1 MFKAKQAFAVIFP
14 SSSKSVYRQRKHMYN
29 IYPSENFSSASWLN
43 NLFKYKYRYRYEYI
57 YKMREIPK
65 V

>member
-1 MFKAKQAFAVIFP
+1 
-14 SSSKSVYRQRKHMYN
+14 MYN
-29 IYPSENFSSASWLN
+29 IYPSENFPSASWLN